1 MVTEKLKKVFLER
14 VEKSWRLRFPGNRVK
29 WHQEELVLIQRV
41 IKPAFCC
48 SGGVRNDDR
57 ALGSDRQVKKW
68 KQTERKIPPEM
79 WVRLGRRQ
87 GSSGDQ

>member
-14 VEKSWRLRFPGNRVK
+14 AEESWRLRFPGSRVK
-29 WHQEELVLIQRV
+29 WHQEGLVLTEMA

-57 ALGSDRQVKKW
+57 ALGSEWQVKKW
-68 KQTERKIPPEM
+68 KQTERIILPEM
-79 WVRLGRRQ
+79 WV
-87 GSSGDQ
+87 